1 MGQICRHA
9 DMQSEDFDRYF
20 DIKRLNFE
28 RRRQV
33 LEAKLRDDKKRTEDL
48 ICSIFPAKVA
58 HCLLKDLPVEAEQFP
73 MISCL
78 FSDIVGFTAL
88 CSNET
93 VVAMDIIRLL
103 NRLYVQFDA
112 LTNIHQVYKVSSVPQ
127 SYTVSQKCTISQRY
141 MYVLFLRAGPVLRAA
156 LFLRAVWFLRT
167 ALFLKDVA
175 CPFSSPCTF
184 LSPAG

>member
-1 MGQICRHA
+1 M
-9 DMQSEDFDRYF
+9 
-20 DIKRLNFE
+20 
-28 RRRQV
+28 
-33 LEAKLRDDKKRTEDL
+33 RDDKKRTEDL

-112 LTNIHQVYKVSSVPQ
+112 LTNIHQVYKVSRPSRNDINVKSLPIDADGGIEA
-127 SYTVSQKCTISQRY
+127 SFRLVEVDPRE
-141 MYVLFLRAGPVLRAA
+141 R
-156 LFLRAVWFLRT
+156 
-167 ALFLKDVA
+167 
-175 CPFSSPCTF
+175 
-184 LSPAG
+184 